1 MTGHEVKFVLDGRIQ
16 CIDFNQSGLR
26 PTTTVLNYL
35 RSLPHHQ
42 GTKEGCA
49 EGDCGACTVVLGELK
64 NGVITYR
71 AVDSCLLY
79 LPALHGKQLVTV
91 ENLAKKENGYI
102 VLHPVQQAM
111 AEQYGS
117 QCGFCTPGFIMAL
130 FALYKSNQRIDR
142 HTLNQT
148 LSGNLCRCTGYEP
161 IYKAALQMSKNKI
174 KDHFDEQ
181 APKVMELMKS
191 IGRKSKS
198 LHIHANGQRYLLPAT
213 LDEALHRRASYPEAR
228 LINGATDTAVNQN
241 KTHLYPPAIIDLSAV
256 KELTGIRQAGNAF
269 FLGAGL
275 RLEDFKSFAQAEMP
289 SLLPMLDVFASWQ
302 IRNRATIG
310 GNLATS
316 SPIGDLIPL
325 FMALKA
331 KVELMSQESK
341 RWVDIEDFITG
352 YRKNCLRPNELI
364 SGILFSQPATK
375 AAFYTE
381 KVSTRRELDIAT
393 LSIAMQV
400 TTDDDLLVEE
410 IILAFGGLADRPK
423 RAGHTEEFL
432 MRKPWSQESIMAAR
446 PYIAEDFS
454 PISDARSGA
463 KFRLIAAQNLLLK
476 AWLHTNS

>member
-1 MTGHEVKFVLDGRIQ
+1 MTGHEVNFVLDGRIQ
-16 CIDFNQSGLR
+16 SIDFNTSGLK
-26 PTTTVLNYL
+26 PSTTVLNYL

-64 NGVITYR
+64 AGMISYR

-79 LPALHGKQLVTV
+79 LPALHGKQLITV
-91 ENLAKKENGYI
+91 ENLAQRKNGHLS
-102 VLHPVQQAM
+102 LHPVQQAM
-111 AEQYGS
+111 VEHYGS

-130 FALYKSNQRIDR
+130 FALYKSDKRIDR
-142 HTLNQT
+142 KTLNQT

-161 IYKAALQMSKNKI
+161 IYKAALQISKNKM

-181 APKVMELMKS
+181 APKVMELLKS
-191 IGRKSKS
+191 IDRKSKS

-213 LDEALHRRASYPEAR
+213 LQEALHWRTSYPEAR
-228 LINGATDTAVNQN
+228 IINGATDTAVNQN
-241 KTHLYPPAIIDLSAV
+241 KTHLYPPVIIDLSIV
-256 KELTGIRQAGNAF
+256 NELAGIRQAGNGF
-269 FLGAGL
+269 ILGAGL
-275 RLEDFKSFAQAEMP
+275 RLEDFKRLAKAEMP
-289 SLLPMLDVFASWQ
+289 SLLPMLDLFASWQ
-302 IRNRATIG
+302 IRNVATIG

-331 KVELMSQESK
+331 KVELMNQRSK

-352 YRKNCLRPNELI
+352 YRKNCMQPDELI
-364 SGILFSQPATK
+364 SGIQFPRPPQKAT
-375 AAFYTE
+375 FYTE

-393 LSIAMQV
+393 LSISMQV

-410 IILAFGGLADRPK
+410 ILLAFGGLADRPK
-423 RAGHTEEFL
+423 RAAHTEQFL
-432 MRKPWSQESIMAAR
+432 IGKPWSRESIMAAR
-446 PYIAEDFS
+446 PYVAEDFS

-463 KFRLIAAQNLLLK
+463 EFRLIAAQNLLLK
-476 AWLHTNS
+476 AWLHTHS